1 MDKIKIITVDDHH
14 IFRSGLNLVLNQ
26 IESVEVIAEAGNGQE
41 FLKTLIAHTPDIVFI
56 DIRMPIM
63 DGIEATKKAIEL
75 FPNIKIIAIS
85 MFGEEENLENMI
97 KAGARGFLLK
107 NIDAKEIEYAI
118 NQVIQ
123 GKNYYSS
130 ELLPYFTNKFISPI
144 EKSNGNISLTQREI
158 EILKLVAKGLTNK
171 EIASKLYISK
181 RTVDGHKANI
191 LAKTDSK
198 NVVLLLIYALKH
210 RLVKL

>member
-41 FLKTLIAHTPDIVFI
+41 FLNTLIVHTPDIVFI
-56 DIRMPIM
+56 DIRMPVM

-75 FPNIKIIAIS
+75 YPNIKIIAIS

-107 NIDAKEIEYAI
+107 NIDAREIEYALK
-118 NQVIQ
+118 QVYK

-130 ELLPYFTNKFISPI
+130 ELLPYFTNKFINPE
-144 EKSNGNISLTQREI
+144 EKIKSDISLTQREI

-171 EIASKLYISK
+171 EIASQLYISK

-198 NVVLLLIYALKH
+198 NVVLLLLYALKH
-210 RLVKL
+210 GLVKL